1 MGPEVE
7 FKEAYASKIDS
18 ETIWNQFDIDFE
30 MILECLRALSQR

>member
-18 ETIWNQFDIDFE
+18 ERIWNRFDMDFE
-30 MILECLRALSQR
+30 SMLDPLRALS